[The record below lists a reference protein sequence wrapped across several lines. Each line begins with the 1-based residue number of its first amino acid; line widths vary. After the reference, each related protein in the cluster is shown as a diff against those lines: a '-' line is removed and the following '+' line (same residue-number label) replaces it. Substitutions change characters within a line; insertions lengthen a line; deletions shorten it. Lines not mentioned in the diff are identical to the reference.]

1 MGKVTCKINIVH
13 YSCNLSSL
21 SVNLVCCIISL
32 KSPQSIIRVCMPL
45 WHSLVRYYVS
55 FRSIIQWI
63 NLILFVCF
71 SYAVKFSSAHIKDS
85 LSVSDYSFVSYD
97 TVFFF
102 GHVSNRGRA
111 DLLFLRIIYCT
122 CEYYNSYLTERM
134 SFLYLTLQR
143 KSSKLY
149 G

>member
-1 MGKVTCKINIVH
+1 MIKVTCKINIVH

-32 KSPQSIIRVCMPL
+32 RSPLSIIRVCMPL

-71 SYAVKFSSAHIKDS
+71 SYAVKFSSAHIKAS

-97 TVFFF
+97 TVFLATFQIEDVPIF
-102 GHVSNRGRA
+102 YFWE
-111 DLLFLRIIYCT
+111 LFIVLVNTTIR
-122 CEYYNSYLTERM
+122 TERKECP
-134 SFLYLTLQR
+134 FYI
-143 KSSKLY
+143 
-149 G
+149 